1 MNLLTWHVDVIL
13 EGMGVHQ
20 VEPPYKAE
28 GWDLLRRRAM
38 HRPPIK
44 PRRTQ
49 RARPNHALMHV
60 QPTVGQ
66 LPAIRTPSSECQ
78 HLPAPRQLP
87 PYGIVASVFI
97 TATTLTTAPDTVTSI
112 LATEPFALAST
123 RATGRIDASPNT
135 FPSTAASTNNPAA
148 VVAIATA
155 AATNAAIA
163 TASITAIAAKVVF
176 FTPTTNKMKPD
187 PSTVFG
193 KQQPPRPAMSPTPWL
208 RISRHLLHRRRHR
221 HLFIWAPPTV
231 QPNGTTH
238 PASPPIIPS
247 SHHRCGNPFTFG
259 KQLRPPH
266 PRLPILHDWTPG
278 KYLLAPPHSRNAHA
292 KLPPQP

>member
-1 MNLLTWHVDVIL
+1 MPTLAAALFRSHGTPPRAHAAPRRLSHEPLDLACDVIL

-20 VEPPYKAE
+20 VEPPYKAA

-49 RARPNHALMHV
+49 RARPNHALMRV
-60 QPTVGQ
+60 QPTIGQ

-123 RATGRIDASPNT
+123 RATGRIDA
-135 FPSTAASTNNPAA
+135 
-148 VVAIATA
+148 
-155 AATNAAIA
+155 
-163 TASITAIAAKVVF
+163 
-176 FTPTTNKMKPD
+176 
-187 PSTVFG
+187 
-193 KQQPPRPAMSPTPWL
+193 
-208 RISRHLLHRRRHR
+208 
-221 HLFIWAPPTV
+221 
-231 QPNGTTH
+231 
-238 PASPPIIPS
+238 
-247 SHHRCGNPFTFG
+247 
-259 KQLRPPH
+259 
-266 PRLPILHDWTPG
+266 
-278 KYLLAPPHSRNAHA
+278 YLMLVS
-292 KLPPQP
+292 